1 MKKIL
6 ITGGTVFVSR
16 YAATEQNIPGDNTT
30 GRRIERVRR
39 VVCGK

>member
-16 YAATEQNIPGDNTT
+16 YAAQYLWTKAM
-30 GRRIERVRR
+30 R
-39 VVCGK
+39 CMW